1 MPVEQVAGSTQADIL
16 VTMSVLV
23 LSPVWL
29 AVFAWVASFPERL
42 VLVILVVL
50 AAYVGAGAVGLWAL
64 RCVGRE
70 LGTLGTMVGRVLPV
84 MTLTTLFMFFN
95 AEVWQVVRDLSMG
108 RTWLLVLVVNGLGLV
123 FALFVSRDVLGD
135 LQDRFAR
142 AEPGAPRLRPGE
154 RINVL
159 VLGFV
164 VTLVQNVLL
173 AAVVFCFFIGIGW
186 LAVPDATATAWMGS
200 APVSFTG
207 TWSVLPVS
215 QSLVQVSIIM
225 AAVSGLNFTAVS
237 TSDATYRRTFVDPAF
252 EEVEEALRVRHSY
265 LATGRDDN
273 PGAPDNPDNMA
284 ENSAS

>member
-1 MPVEQVAGSTQADIL
+1 MAVVALLGSN
-16 VTMSVLV
+16 VVHGVS
-23 LSPVWL
+23 
-29 AVFAWVASFPERL
+29 WVASFPERL

-84 MTLTTLFMFFN
+84 MTLTTLFMF
-95 AEVWQVVRDLSMG
+95 
-108 RTWLLVLVVNGLGLV
+108 
-123 FALFVSRDVLGD
+123 VSRDVLGD

-142 AEPGAPRLRPGE
+142 AEPGAPRRRPGE

-186 LAVPDATATAWMGS
+186 LAVRDATATAWMGS

-215 QSLVQVSIIM
+215 QSLVQVSLIM

-237 TSDATYRRTFVDPAF
+237 TSDATYRRTFVSPAF
-252 EEVEEALRVRHSY
+252 EEVEEALRVRHAY

-273 PGAPDNPDNMA
+273 PGAPDNPDNLA

>member
-1 MPVEQVAGSTQADIL
+1 MFVRPKDRLRGLSGRCAAPLLTVLVVLVALGHLVGVAEGLGSTPVEQVAGSTQADIL
-16 VTMSVLV
+16 VTTSVLV

-29 AVFAWVASFPERL
+29 AVFAWVLRRLREGARVGVSAVAVVALLGSNVVHGVSWVASFPERL

-95 AEVWQVVRDLSMG
+95 AEVWQVVRHLSMG
-108 RTWLLVLVVNGLGLV
+108 RTWLLALVGNGLGLV

-154 RINVL
+154 RIDVL
-159 VLGFV
+159 VLG
-164 VTLVQNVLL
+164 
-173 AAVVFCFFIGIGW
+173 
-186 LAVPDATATAWMGS
+186 S
-200 APVSFTG
+200 S
-207 TWSVLPVS
+207 
-215 QSLVQVSIIM
+215 
-225 AAVSGLNFTAVS
+225 
-237 TSDATYRRTFVDPAF
+237 
-252 EEVEEALRVRHSY
+252 
-265 LATGRDDN
+265 
-273 PGAPDNPDNMA
+273 
-284 ENSAS
+284 